1 VKLLGKTS
9 NYLKAISWMSVMI
22 FIALY
27 LVSIFNSFNLFNF
40 FPIALIILLET
51 CLLFQLVKYLNSLMT
66 QFTGI
71 YESIIVSQITLLI
84 LTILDIYSIKKIK
97 TGYGQLIH
105 TVSYFIISLMIL
117 LLLQGL
123 IGKVQILLSFGILL
137 FVTMQ
142 FYTNYSFFAALK
154 QFSPDKVEIIQK
166 RSSQMKRVLGTGFYI
181 TICFIVLQSLVL
193 VGIVPQLIFSILS
206 LIIHFIVIFDSRVL
220 KFLGKG
226 LFHISCYNYN

>member
-1 VKLLGKTS
+1 VLI
-9 NYLKAISWMSVMI
+9 Y
-22 FIALY
+22 
-27 LVSIFNSFNLFNF
+27 
-40 FPIALIILLET
+40 ALIA
-51 CLLFQLVKYLNSLMT
+51 

-71 YESIIVSQITLLI
+71 YESLLVSQVALLI
-84 LTILDIYSIKKIK
+84 LTILDTYSIKKIK

-123 IGKVQILLSFGILL
+123 VGKFQILLSFGILL

-142 FYTNYSFFAALK
+142 FYTNYSFFTALK
-154 QFSPDKVEIIQK
+154 QLSPNKEEIIQK

-181 TICFIVLQSLVL
+181 TICFITLQSLVL
-193 VGIVPQLIFSILS
+193 GGIIPQLIFSILS

-226 LFHISCYNYN
+226 GVYLKVGTWVLFMRSSILSH